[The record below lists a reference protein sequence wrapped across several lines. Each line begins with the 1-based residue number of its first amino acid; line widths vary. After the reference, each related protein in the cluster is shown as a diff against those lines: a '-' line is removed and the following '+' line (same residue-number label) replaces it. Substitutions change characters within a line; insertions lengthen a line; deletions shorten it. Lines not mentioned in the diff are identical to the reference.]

1 MIPPQNAKTRL
12 DLIRWRAKVI
22 TQTLQDT
29 PEAFTAEEMRYVLN
43 MMDEIV
49 RKIRELLA
57 AV

>member
-29 PEAFTAEEMRYVLN
+29 PETFTAEEMRYVLN